1 MIKRTRN
8 KLPDAKLND
17 LVVLHVIEVDRGP
30 TDPAIK
36 INAIKITNITSS
48 TILENMGEVLKKKSI
63 GIREAVRLLSIGIGQ
78 GFQHCDCTTKCII
91 KRSSCMKADVDCNS
105 S

>member
-48 TILENMGEVLKKKSI
+48 TILENMGEVLKKYWN
-63 GIREAVRLLSIGIGQ
+63 
-78 GFQHCDCTTKCII
+78 
-91 KRSSCMKADVDCNS
+91 KRSCSVTLDRYRPRVSAL
-105 S
+105 